1 MAGAIKARHWLMAAG
16 RPGKFTTSDRPAMP
30 ATARDKMAVGTFS
43 NDFTRM
49 ISPNPGN
56 SFSMTDRVASGVTS
70 RSDGPV
76 PPVVTISGKPSTT
89 IKRNV
94 SSIAVLSSG
103 STRTRNSMASSKNPR
118 KTRSISG
125 PLKSSRNQ
133 AYETLRLAKASQ
145 KQARRKVKDLKGIRV
160 APGLK
165 TILENILETQK
176 LQQQS
181 QKLILDALG
190 DFKKQT
196 REYCIQSLF
205 HPGIER
211 CN

>member
-1 MAGAIKARHWLMAAG
+1 
-16 RPGKFTTSDRPAMP
+16 MP

-125 PLKSSRNQ
+125 PLRSS
-133 AYETLRLAKASQ
+133 
-145 KQARRKVKDLKGIRV
+145 
-160 APGLK
+160 
-165 TILENILETQK
+165 
-176 LQQQS
+176 
-181 QKLILDALG
+181 
-190 DFKKQT
+190 
-196 REYCIQSLF
+196 
-205 HPGIER
+205 
-211 CN
+211 